1 MNFKNLYETLK
12 MKELEQMKELYE
24 KTEQLRSN
32 HLIVIEEFNRLI
44 CYCVEKDPPD
54 VKSDDEDAKVY
65 SRNVLQSLI
74 EPSKLVEMDI
84 KPIEV
89 YDYPQSGINVFKEI

>member
-1 MNFKNLYETLK
+1 M
-12 MKELEQMKELYE
+12 
-24 KTEQLRSN
+24 
-32 HLIVIEEFNRLI
+32 
-44 CYCVEKDPPD
+44 EKDPPD